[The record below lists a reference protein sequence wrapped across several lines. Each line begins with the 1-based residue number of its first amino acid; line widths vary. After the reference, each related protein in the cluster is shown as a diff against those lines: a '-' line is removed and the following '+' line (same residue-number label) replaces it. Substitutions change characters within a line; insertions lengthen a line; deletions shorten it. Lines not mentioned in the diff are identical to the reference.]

1 MPELN
6 PIEKGTVPFFTWR
19 KNCADWDLPAR
30 ISDDGVRQCFV
41 CRLSRMARPLLYIA
55 RAPMNT
61 MASTILAVT
70 DLTSASY
77 KLVGFAAFIAGPT
90 DGEVVLVSTYGG
102 GGGSRFSEPPST
114 QHAKGE
120 NWRDLIEARLRHEGQ
135 LLERQRQWCAD
146 RGVRCRAELYE
157 EGGWPDYVLQS
168 AQRSKVD
175 LILVGIQPIAGA
187 DDLDPNQI
195 KRLAEDAPCPVSM
208 VRLPSL
214 SAF

>member
-1 MPELN
+1 
-6 PIEKGTVPFFTWR
+6 
-19 KNCADWDLPAR
+19 
-30 ISDDGVRQCFV
+30 
-41 CRLSRMARPLLYIA
+41 MARPLLYIA
-55 RAPMNT
+55 RVPMNT
-61 MASTILAVT
+61 TASTILAVT

-90 DGEVVLVSTYGG
+90 DGEVILVSTYGG
-102 GGGSRFSEPPST
+102 GGTRLSEAPST
-114 QHAKGE
+114 QRAKGE
-120 NWRDLIEARLRHEGQ
+120 KRRDRIEARLRQEGQ

-175 LILVGIQPIAGA
+175 LILVGMQPMAGA

-195 KRLAEDAPCPVSM
+195 SRLAKEAPCPVSM

>member
-1 MPELN
+1 LVLAA
-6 PIEKGTVPFFTWR
+6 T
-19 KNCADWDLPAR
+19 
-30 ISDDGVRQCFV
+30 ISDDARLHAQD
-41 CRLSRMARPLLYIA
+41 CRLSGLARPLLCFVQA
-55 RAPMNT
+55 AMNT

-90 DGEVVLVSTYGG
+90 DGEVILVSTYGG
-102 GGGSRFSEPPST
+102 GGSRRSTDPPPGLRGN
-114 QHAKGE
+114 GE
-120 NWRDLIEARLRHEGQ
+120 KWRERIEARLRQEGQ

-157 EGGWPDYVLQS
+157 EGHWPDYVLQS

-175 LILVGIQPIAGA
+175 LILVGIQLMAGA
-187 DDLDPNQI
+187 DQVDASHI
-195 KRLAEDAPCPVSM
+195 RRLAQDAPCPVSM
-208 VRLPSL
+208 VRLPAL